1 MDSIRSALA
10 VLGALL
16 LGWWLHLRSFLPRL
30 PERIATHFDGAGR
43 PNGWMTRAGL
53 GSFDFR
59 FLAFVLAVVIGSALL
74 IRVLPVKLIN
84 IPNRDHWFAPERRRQ
99 SHARLLGHMLWFACL
114 MVAFLIG
121 VNHLVFL
128 TNLQPAGARLS
139 GTGMVALLVS
149 FLAVLV
155 VWTVRLYRLFPK
167 PGQP

>member
-1 MDSIRSALA
+1 MDSIRSPLA
-10 VLGALL
+10 VLAALVVA
-16 LGWWLHLRSFLPRL
+16 WWLHLRSFLPRM
-30 PERIATHFDGAGR
+30 PDRIATHFGGAGR

-53 GSFDFR
+53 GSFDVR

-114 MVAFLIG
+114 MVAFIMG

-128 TNLQPAGARLS
+128 ANLQPAGAHLP
-139 GTGMVALLVS
+139 GAGIVALLVG

-155 VWTVRLYRLFPK
+155 LWIVRLYRLFPQ
-167 PGQP
+167 PGPP